1 MARRRRVE
9 PALVLGAVAVSVG
22 AAASGELALHG
33 TLAGSFWT
41 VCAGLGVLA
50 LTAHLAV
57 RRWAPFA
64 DPLILPIVV
73 LLTGLGL
80 AMVHRLDIS
89 YALVGLDASERR
101 AEAPQQTQWTVLA
114 VVLFAVV
121 LPLVKHHRV
130 LQRYTYLTMAGSLVL
145 LMAPAFFPA
154 VNGAKRWISLGPAH
168 VEPDEFAKIGMIVFF
183 AGYLMANRDVL
194 VMVGRRV
201 WGVSLPRMRDLGPL
215 LAVWVVCLLVLV
227 VEVDLGTSLI
237 VFGIFVLMLYIA
249 TERVGWVAVGL
260 LLAVAG
266 GGAVGVTSS
275 HVGQRVTAW
284 LHPMDA
290 FLPHPTVT
298 EQPAQALFAL
308 AHGGI
313 LGTGLGQGQ
322 PWLIRSAGR
331 SDWILG
337 AFAEELGTAGLMA
350 LLVLYVLLAQRGW
363 RTALTLTDPFG
374 KLLAAGLG
382 CVVVLQVFVV
392 AGGVIGLLPETGK
405 ALPYLSQGG
414 SSAVANWLLAALMI
428 KLSDAAGR
436 TESRPAPNP
445 AETLTISAAEIQARA
460 GHPAHH
466 RD

>member
-1 MARRRRVE
+1 MEATVRRRNVE
-9 PALVLGAVAVSVG
+9 LGLVVAAVAVAAG
-22 AAASGELALHG
+22 ADASAELALHG
-33 TLAGSFWT
+33 TLPGSFAM
-41 VCAGLGVLA
+41 VCGGLGALA
-50 LTAHLAV
+50 LAAHAAV
-57 RRWAPFA
+57 RRWARYA

-89 YALVGLDASERR
+89 YALVGLNASER
-101 AEAPQQTQWTVLA
+101 APEAPQQAQWTVLA
-114 VVLFAVV
+114 VLLFAAALVV
-121 LPLVKHHRV
+121 VKHHRV

-154 VNGAKRWISLGPAH
+154 VNGAKRWISIGPAH
-168 VEPDEFAKIGMIVFF
+168 LEPDEFAKLGMIAFF
-183 AGYLMANRDVL
+183 AGYLMANRDALVL
-194 VMVGRRV
+194 VGRRV

-237 VFGIFVLMLYIA
+237 VFGIFILMLYVA

-260 LLAVAG
+260 LLAVVG
-266 GGAVGVTSS
+266 GGAVGATSS

-290 FLPHPTVT
+290 FLPNPTVT

-313 LGTGLGQGQ
+313 LGTGLGQGE

-337 AFAEELGTAGLMA
+337 AFAEELGTAGVMA
-350 LLVLYVLLAQRGW
+350 LLTLYLLLAHRGW
-363 RTALTLTDPFG
+363 RTAITLTDPFG

-414 SSAVANWLLAALMI
+414 SSAVANWLLAALLI

-436 TESRPAPNP
+436 TERRPAPNP
-445 AETLTISAAEIQARA
+445 AETLTISAAEIQGRIDAVS
-460 GHPAHH
+460 
-466 RD
+466 